1 MTGLEKITDQI
12 QEEAKASAASRIE
25 AAQKEADEILAA
37 AKDTC
42 AAMEAEAAEKSAA
55 MKVNYEG
62 RIKSS
67 AEQQRRTALLRAKQ
81 EIIAG
86 VIEEAYVALKE
97 KDAKSYFLTMEKILK
112 TYALAEEG
120 EIYFSEED
128 LARMPADFEKKIKS
142 AAKEKGGSLV
152 LKKEPKAIP
161 DGFVLVYGGVEENCT
176 LRALFDAKKDKL
188 QDKVNAILFL

>member
-25 AAQKEADEILAA
+25 AAQKEADQLLAE
-37 AKDTC
+37 AKDAC

-97 KDAKSYFLTMEKILK
+97 KDAQSYFLTMEKILK
-112 TYALAEEG
+112 TYALAEAG
-120 EIYFSEED
+120 EIYFSKED

-142 AAKEKGGSLV
+142 VAKEKGGSLV
-152 LKKEPKAIP
+152 LKKEPKAIA
-161 DGFVLVYGGVEENCT
+161 DGFILVYGGVEENCT
-176 LRALFDAKKDKL
+176 LKALFDAKKDEL
-188 QDKVNAILFL
+188 QDKVNAILFS

>member
-12 QEEAKASAASRIE
+12 QEEAKASAARRLE
-25 AAQKEADEILAA
+25 AAQKEADAVIAE
-37 AKDTC
+37 AKDVC
-42 AAMEAEAAEKSAA
+42 AAMETETAEKIAA

-81 EIIAG
+81 EIIAE
-86 VIEEAYVALKE
+86 VIEEARLTLKK
-97 KDAKSYFLTMEKILK
+97 KDAQSYFLTLEKILK
-112 TYALAEEG
+112 TYALAENG
-120 EIYFSEED
+120 EIYFSAED
-128 LARMPADFEKKIKS
+128 LARMPADLEKKIKT

-152 LKKEPKAIP
+152 LKKEPKAIA

-176 LRALFDAKKDKL
+176 LKALFDAKKDML
-188 QDKVNAILFL
+188 QDKVNAILFS

>member
-12 QEEAKASAASRIE
+12 QEEAKASAARRLE
-25 AAQKEADEILAA
+25 AAQKEADAVIAE
-37 AKDTC
+37 AKDVC
-42 AAMEAEAAEKSAA
+42 AAMETETAEKIAA

-81 EIIAG
+81 EIIAE
-86 VIEEAYVALKE
+86 VIEEARLTLKK
-97 KDAKSYFLTMEKILK
+97 KDAQSYFLTLEKILK
-112 TYALAEEG
+112 TYALAENREV
-120 EIYFSEED
+120 YFSAED
-128 LARMPADFEKKIKS
+128 LARMPADFEKKIKT

-152 LKKEPKAIP
+152 LKKEPKAIA

-176 LRALFDAKKDKL
+176 LKALFDAKKDEL
-188 QDKVNAILFL
+188 QDKVNAILFS

>member
-12 QEEAKASAASRIE
+12 QEEAKASAARRLE
-25 AAQKEADEILAA
+25 AAQKEADAVIAE
-37 AKDTC
+37 AKEVC
-42 AAMEAEAAEKSAA
+42 AAMETETAEKIAA

-81 EIIAG
+81 EIIAE
-86 VIEEAYVALKE
+86 VIEEARLTLKK
-97 KDAKSYFLTMEKILK
+97 KDAQSYFLTLEKILK
-112 TYALAEEG
+112 TYALAENG
-120 EIYFSEED
+120 EIYFSAED
-128 LARMPADFEKKIKS
+128 LARMPADFEKKIKT

-152 LKKEPKAIP
+152 LKKEPKAIA

-176 LRALFDAKKDKL
+176 LKALFDAKKDEL
-188 QDKVNAILFL
+188 QDKVNAILFS